1 VEGEITSV
9 CRHND
14 EPSDSIKQVYIQW
27 QVTRIALDMKFGKN
41 DKAAGRYAILG
52 LLSGGHV
59 ALCLFSVP
67 RVQGLPSTVSG
78 AD

>member
-9 CRHND
+9 CRFTD
-14 EPSDSIKQVYIQW
+14 EPSDSMKQGPTQW
-27 QVTRIALDMKFGKN
+27 PVTRIALDMKFGKT
-41 DKAAGRYAILG
+41 DKEAGRYAILG

-59 ALCLFSVP
+59 AVCLFSVP